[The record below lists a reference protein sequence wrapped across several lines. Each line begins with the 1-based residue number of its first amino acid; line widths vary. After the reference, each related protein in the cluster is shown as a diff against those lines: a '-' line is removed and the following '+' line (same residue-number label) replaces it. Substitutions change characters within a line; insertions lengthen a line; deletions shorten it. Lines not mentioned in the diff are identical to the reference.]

1 MIVIIRLLG
10 KREVGEISVF
20 DLVVLLLVADIATLA
35 ITDNWHLVIPSIL
48 SLLSLLL
55 LQKLFAFISLRFP
68 KIRKVIDYS
77 PSIIIFEGKLN
88 INEMN
93 KQKYTIDD
101 LIAQAREKGVMDL
114 NEIRM
119 AILEST
125 GQLSI
130 FKKDLYKNLI
140 LPIVISGIINEEN
153 IGMLNLTEEEI
164 VEYVNK
170 KNMMLS
176 EINYLASDGKN
187 FYMLDSL

>member
-1 MIVIIRLLG
+1 M
-10 KREVGEISVF
+10 
-20 DLVVLLLVADIATLA
+20 
-35 ITDNWHLVIPSIL
+35 
-48 SLLSLLL
+48 
-55 LQKLFAFISLRFP
+55 RFP

-77 PSIIIFEGKLN
+77 PSIIIYDGKLN

-114 NEIRM
+114 NEISM

-130 FKKDLYKNLI
+130 YKKDLYKNLI
-140 LPIVISGIINEEN
+140 LPVVISGIINIDN
-153 IGMLNLTEEEI
+153 IKMLNLNEKEI
-164 VEYVNK
+164 TKYVNE
-170 KNMMLS
+170 KNMMVS

>member
-170 KNMMLS
+170 KNMMLY